1 MTWRAPFRSDRQI
14 AWLWA
19 CCVGVAAA
27 LGPMALPLS
36 HLLPSCAWHAWTGLP
51 CPGCGTT
58 RAAARLVAGD
68 LRGALAMNPLATA
81 GVVAFGVGGLGAPL
95 WLRLGGAVPV
105 PSPGPK
111 RGWMIAAALL
121 VLSNWGWLVATGV

>member
-1 MTWRAPFRSDRQI
+1 MTWRAPIRSDRQI

-19 CCVGVAAA
+19 SCVVIAAA
-27 LGPMALPLS
+27 LGPAALPLS
-36 HLLPSCAWHAWTGLP
+36 HLLPPCAWHAWTGLP

-58 RAAARLVAGD
+58 RAVVRLAAGD

-81 GVVAFGVGGLGAPL
+81 GVVAFGAGGLGAPL
-95 WLRLGGAVPV
+95 WLSLGGAVPV

-111 RGWMIAAALL
+111 PGWMISAALL